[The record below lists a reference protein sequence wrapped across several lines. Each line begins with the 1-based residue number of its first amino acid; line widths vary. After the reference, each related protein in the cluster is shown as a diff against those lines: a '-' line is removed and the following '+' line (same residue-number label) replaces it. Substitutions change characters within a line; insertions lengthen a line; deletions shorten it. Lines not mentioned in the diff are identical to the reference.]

1 MTTVTT
7 PEPATAKGEETRQR
21 IVDAA
26 LRLFERDGYT
36 KTTMRA
42 IAGEAGVSV
51 GNAYYYFPSKEHLV
65 QGFYQRMQ
73 ALHEEKAR
81 AALDGPDTLA
91 DRWLAMELVF
101 LDAAAPFHRFS
112 GKFFA
117 VAADPSSPLNPFSGD
132 SRPAREAS
140 TAIVRTV
147 LDGSRT
153 KADKR
158 LLAELPELLWLA
170 HMGVVLF
177 WVHDQSPGQQR
188 TRMLVRR
195 AAPLLDRL
203 VGMSR
208 LPLVRPVIHEIL
220 DLVAALSPRSNTTGG
235 ATSNA

>member
-1 MTTVTT
+1 MTT

-26 LRLFERDGYT
+26 LRLFEADGYT

-51 GNAYYYFPSKEHLV
+51 GNTYYYFPSKEHLV

-73 ALHEEKAR
+73 SLHEAQ
-81 AALDGPDTLA
+81 ATPALEGLQTLA
-91 DRWLAMELVF
+91 ERWLAMEVAF
-101 LDAAAPFHRFS
+101 IDAAEPFHKFA

-117 VAADPSSPLNPFSGD
+117 VAADPSSPLNPFSDD
-132 SRPAREAS
+132 SRTARDAS

-147 LDGSRT
+147 LDGSRI

-177 WVHDQSPGQQR
+177 WVYDASPGQRR
-188 TRMLVRR
+188 TRHLV
-195 AAPLLDRL
+195 AGIAPLLERM
-203 VGMSR
+203 VGLSR
-208 LPLVRPVIHEIL
+208 LPLLRPVIHQVL
-220 DLVAALSPRSNTTGG
+220 DLAAQVSSQEPHSDSGHRPVP
-235 ATSNA
+235 